1 MVPWAHPSPDLLL
14 LLKVVCHVLN
24 PGFPTGENFTVHRF
38 QGRIIGI
45 RDWHTKIVGL
55 LDVLADLAE
64 LILIIVYIAGLK

>member
-1 MVPWAHPSPDLLL
+1 MVPWAYPSPELLL
-14 LLKVVCHVLN
+14 LLKVVCH
-24 PGFPTGENFTVHRF
+24 GENFTVRRF

-64 LILIIVYIAGLK
+64 LILIIVYIA